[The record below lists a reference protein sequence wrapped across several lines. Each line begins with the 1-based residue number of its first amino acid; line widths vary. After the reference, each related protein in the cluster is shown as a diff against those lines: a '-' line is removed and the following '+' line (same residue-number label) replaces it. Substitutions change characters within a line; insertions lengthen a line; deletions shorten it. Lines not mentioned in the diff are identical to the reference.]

1 MIVPQANDVI
11 RFKEHEEDSWHEA
24 TVISRAGKQ
33 TSDKGLNKLCVNVKS
48 ADDGKASCI
57 NLRNVNVW
65 EKIIEKDSVEEANV
79 VLIPKKF
86 HDEERCIVAKA
97 KELKNF
103 DDFDVYEVVRDEGQN
118 RISCIWIL
126 SEKTIDGQKAVK
138 ARLVARGFEEI
149 EDVQSDSPT
158 CSKDAFKIFLA
169 IAASKSWNVESTD
182 IKSAFLQGQQLS
194 REVFVVPPKEAGHQ
208 GYLWRLKKCMYGLND
223 APRKWYLNVSEHLK
237 RFGCVQTK
245 LDPSVFV
252 YKQGNKLLGLVLLH
266 VDDFLHIGNAEFY
279 SQVMDK
285 IRSTFSAGKI
295 ERNVFRYVGL
305 DINQQRMGIHLSQSQ
320 YIEKLEL
327 MPVSANRRMNKSG
340 ALNRS
345 EQTQFRHMVGQINW
359 AAQQTRPD
367 LVFEVMEMSM
377 KLKHPEVQELIR
389 ANKAIKKLQSTDV
402 SSFFPILGDI
412 QKWYILTMSDAA
424 FANLADSVSSGGGH
438 VILLVGEAEKCAAIS
453 WKANKIKRVIRS
465 TLAAEALALQ
475 ECIEHAV
482 YLRELLKEMLAC
494 DFNIPIEAWI
504 DSANAH
510 KAVHSTTKVEDQRL
524 RIDIACIK
532 ESVLEEDITVNHCP
546 GNEMIADCLTKR
558 GANSQ
563 GLLNIITTGSIS
575 ELFNNNRQ

>member
-1 MIVPQANDVI
+1 M
-11 RFKEHEEDSWHEA
+11 
-24 TVISRAGKQ
+24 
-33 TSDKGLNKLCVNVKS
+33 
-48 ADDGKASCI
+48 
-57 NLRNVNVW
+57 
-65 EKIIEKDSVEEANV
+65 
-79 VLIPKKF
+79 LI
-86 HDEERCIVAKA
+86 
-97 KELKNF
+97 
-103 DDFDVYEVVRDEGQN
+103 
-118 RISCIWIL
+118 
-126 SEKTIDGQKAVK
+126 
-138 ARLVARGFEEI
+138 
-149 EDVQSDSPT
+149 
-158 CSKDAFKIFLA
+158 
-169 IAASKSWNVESTD
+169 
-182 IKSAFLQGQQLS
+182 
-194 REVFVVPPKEAGHQ
+194 
-208 GYLWRLKKCMYGLND
+208 
-223 APRKWYLNVSEHLK
+223 
-237 RFGCVQTK
+237 
-245 LDPSVFV
+245 
-252 YKQGNKLLGLVLLH
+252 H

-402 SSFFPILGDI
+402 SLFFPILGDI